1 MLLEEQEDLPAAI
14 GGYDAL
20 IQRSGHRPEA
30 GIAEQVKKAKERLAA
45 LTGPGGPGGTGSVMP
60 EA

>member
-1 MLLEEQEDLPAAI
+1 LPAAI

-20 IQRSGHRPEA
+20 IQRYGHRTEA
-30 GIAEQVKKAKERLAA
+30 GIAEQVKKAKERLDA
-45 LTGPGGPGGTGSVMP
+45 LTGPGGPGGTGSVLP

>member
-1 MLLEEQEDLPAAI
+1 MPAAI
-14 GGYDAL
+14 GGYGVL
-20 IQRSGHRPEA
+20 IQRYGSRAEP

-45 LTGPGGPGGTGSVMP
+45 LTGPGGPGDTGSVMP